1 MSRLELRL
9 AVAAFLA
16 ATVVMGAVICAAYGL
31 AIVASALA
39 IYALGVG
46 AWLYHCVERLV
57 MARRI
62 STVRQAA
69 KPLQPLLP
77 VMAAIMG
84 LTQAV
89 VRSLTDVTELP
100 PRRWDLPVLR
110 WMDAT
115 RANRR
120 GLDAPDAADAADDRD
135 H

>member
-1 MSRLELRL
+1 MTRLELRV

-16 ATVVMGAVICAAYGL
+16 ATVVLGAIVCAAYGWS
-31 AIVASALA
+31 IVASALS

-46 AWLYHCVERLV
+46 AWLCHSIERLIV
-57 MARRI
+57 ARRI
-62 STVRQAA
+62 STARSAA

-77 VMAAIMG
+77 VMAALMG

-89 VRSLTDVTELP
+89 VRSLGDVTDLP
-100 PRRWDLPVLR
+100 ARRWDLPVLR
-110 WMDAT
+110 WMDGT

-120 GLDAPDAADAADDRD
+120 VVESEDDRE

>member
-1 MSRLELRL
+1 VTRLELRV

-16 ATVVMGAVICAAYGL
+16 ATVVLGAVVCAAYGWTV
-31 AIVASALA
+31 VASALA

-46 AWLYHCVERLV
+46 AWLYHSVERLV

-62 STVRQAA
+62 STVRSAA
-69 KPLQPLLP
+69 RPLQPLLP

-89 VRSLTDVTELP
+89 VRSLSDVTDLPARRWELP
-100 PRRWDLPVLR
+100 GWR
-110 WMDAT
+110 WMDGA

-120 GLDAPDAADAADDRD
+120 LVDGELDGDDEPER
-135 H
+135 